1 MPHKALNSLW
11 FIRLEER
18 SEHVHSTEHLMRQG
32 TRIQSLLLTDSEAST
47 KP

>member
-11 FIRLEER
+11 FVRLEER
-18 SEHVHSTEHLMRQG
+18 LEHVHSPEHLMRQG
-32 TRIQSLLLTDSEAST
+32 TRRQSLLTDSEAST